1 MEEVLFSGTGLQAL
15 ILAAWRGQLGAGCLS
30 DYMCRPV
37 MEWAFIGADGALS
50 VPAGA
55 LVVIIISQ
63 GWPEVCLFDL

>member
-1 MEEVLFSGTGLQAL
+1 
-15 ILAAWRGQLGAGCLS
+15 
-30 DYMCRPV
+30 